1 MKRLGIVAIALAAAS
16 VLGIVLLGWV
26 ARWLTP
32 DQNATFIAWWGV
44 LFAGGSALSLIQQE
58 SARQAALADTA
69 GQAVPR
75 SVWQLAAVAFG
86 IVTLLLL
93 VLALTP
99 AGRALFADYHWQS
112 VAIMLLAFIGFS
124 LQFLVNGIAL
134 GKRRERLYAIVVL
147 AEPTLRLVGFLPFFL
162 WISKPSPLWAL
173 LATALGSYGWLSVV
187 AKLRLGL
194 TQPGTTEPWGQVFS
208 RVMLLGSANALLAAL
223 LTGYPALVTSLVGSS
238 AGLAVF
244 FAVVTVARV
253 PLMLLS
259 PVQALVIPE
268 TTRILAAGRV
278 RELYGL
284 LGKVFL
290 ALIVSA
296 AAFALGG
303 YLLGPWAVRLLFGS
317 KYIASGTLV
326 ALILAASAVLAAAI
340 LQAAVFVSLE
350 RYVFA
355 ALTWGIS
362 LAFTV
367 GTVLITPG
375 TSLVR
380 AGAGFVVASVASYL
394 VSTLL
399 LRMELGRRETSA
411 STQP

>member
-1 MKRLGIVAIALAAAS
+1 MKRLGIVAVALAAAS

-32 DQNATFIAWWGV
+32 NQNATFIAWWGV

-75 SVWQLAAVAFG
+75 SVWQLAAAAFG

-99 AGRALFADYHWQS
+99 PGRALFADYHWQS
-112 VAIMLLAFIGFS
+112 VAIMLFAFIGFS

-134 GKRRERLYAIVVL
+134 GKRREGLYAIVVL
-147 AEPTLRLVGFLPFFL
+147 AEPTLRLVGFLPFFA

-187 AKLRLGL
+187 AKLRFGL

-208 RVMLLGSANALLAAL
+208 RVVLLGGANALLAAL

-278 RELYGL
+278 RELYRL

-303 YLLGPWAVRLLFGS
+303 YLLGPWAVRLLFGP
-317 KYIASGTLV
+317 KYIASGALV

-362 LAFTV
+362 LAFTM
-367 GTVLITPG
+367 GTILITPG

-399 LRMELGRRETSA
+399 LRLELGRREASA